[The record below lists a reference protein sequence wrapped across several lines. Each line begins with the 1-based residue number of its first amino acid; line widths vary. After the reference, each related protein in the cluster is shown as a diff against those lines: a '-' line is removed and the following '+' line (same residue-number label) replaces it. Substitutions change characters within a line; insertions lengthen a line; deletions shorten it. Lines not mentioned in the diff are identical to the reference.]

1 MLYTIGWLGETIQGA
16 GAAAIKYVSITEHFQ
31 TLLKGIIDTR
41 DLAYFATVLLIGIF
55 LTQRSVESVRWR

>member
-1 MLYTIGWLGETIQGA
+1 MLADPNEVFATDGTPAI
-16 GAAAIKYVSITEHFQ
+16 IKYVSITEHFQ

-41 DLAYFATVLLIGIF
+41 DLAYFATVLLVGIF

>member
-1 MLYTIGWLGETIQGA
+1 M
-16 GAAAIKYVSITEHFQ
+16 TEHFQ

-41 DLAYFATVLLIGIF
+41 DLAYFATVLLVGIF